1 MHSQRYISLLCMD
14 SHKTQSPI
22 SLEICGLNG
31 NVSERI
37 EITGYHLHMYET
49 KQNEKNI
56 FFSGMLN
63 IEYREMVSSK
73 VIYYAERCQSD
84 FSLWLRKAIITVA
97 IEWKLF
103 RICTISFFLPEP
115 SKRKYASFFF
125 DCNSISM
132 EWMAKR
138 ALRLHF
144 DAQFSSMFASVKCEQ
159 QKG

>member
-56 FFSGMLN
+56 FFFFWNAEHRIPRDGVIKSHLLCRTM
-63 IEYREMVSSK
+63 SK
-73 VIYYAERCQSD
+73 
-84 FSLWLRKAIITVA
+84 
-97 IEWKLF
+97 
-103 RICTISFFLPEP
+103 
-115 SKRKYASFFF
+115 
-125 DCNSISM
+125 
-132 EWMAKR
+132 
-138 ALRLHF
+138 
-144 DAQFSSMFASVKCEQ
+144 
-159 QKG
+159 

>member
-56 FFSGMLN
+56 FFFLLECWTSNTERWCHQKSFIMQN
-63 IEYREMVSSK
+63 DVK
-73 VIYYAERCQSD
+73 VI
-84 FSLWLRKAIITVA
+84 
-97 IEWKLF
+97 
-103 RICTISFFLPEP
+103 
-115 SKRKYASFFF
+115 
-125 DCNSISM
+125 
-132 EWMAKR
+132 
-138 ALRLHF
+138 
-144 DAQFSSMFASVKCEQ
+144 SVCDYEKQ
-159 QKG
+159 L

>member
-1 MHSQRYISLLCMD
+1 MD

-56 FFSGMLN
+56 FFSSGMLN

-73 VIYYAERCQSD
+73 VIHYAERSQSD
-84 FSLWLRKAIITVA
+84 FSL
-97 IEWKLF
+97 
-103 RICTISFFLPEP
+103 
-115 SKRKYASFFF
+115 
-125 DCNSISM
+125 
-132 EWMAKR
+132 
-138 ALRLHF
+138 
-144 DAQFSSMFASVKCEQ
+144 
-159 QKG
+159 

>member
-56 FFSGMLN
+56 FFSSGMLN

-132 EWMAKR
+132 AKR